1 MNLTSWVVWAIVLL
15 AQNFAFTFV
24 SRARNSGSL
33 KRHMIASVFSN
44 GVWFVSQL
52 IIFSQMFAI
61 MTGKYGIPMAVFTS
75 IYYTAFTM
83 LGSLLA
89 HYYSLRSEKGTSR
102 VGGHK
107 DVATFTKAEGEAL
120 RELLKPRNYTC
131 GTMDVP
137 GRLHVS

>member
-1 MNLTSWVVWAIVLL
+1 MHLSSWILWAFVLV

-33 KRHMIASVFSN
+33 KRHMVASVFSN
-44 GVWFVSQL
+44 GVWFVSQI

-61 MTGKYGIPMAVFTS
+61 ITGKYGVGLAMLTAL
-75 IYYTAFTM
+75 YYTAFTM
-83 LGSLLA
+83 LGSLAA

-120 RELLKPRNYTC
+120 RDLLKQKIVVAASRFEVC
-131 GTMDVP
+131 GD
-137 GRLHVS
+137 